1 MKKIKEG
8 KGQKGFTLIEL
19 LVVVGIM
26 AALAAIIIPNVAKF
40 VGVGQTQGAATEK
53 DAVQTAM
60 DAAIADNG
68 FLTVTPE
75 TTGAGTL
82 AKPFSQV
89 TIGTANPGQG
99 LLTYPVYLFGT
110 TNPNDNSVS
119 DYVRFDVAKYG
130 PYTWTGT
137 GLVSG
142 PTP

>member
-40 VGVGQTQGAATEK
+40 VGVGQTQGAAAEV
-53 DAVQTAM
+53 DSVQTAM

-68 FLTVTPE
+68 TVTVTAN
-75 TTGAGTL
+75 TTGAGSN
-82 AKPFSQV
+82 ADNAFS
-89 TIGTANPGQG
+89 TAGSAIGIADPDGPGP
-99 LLTYPVYLFGT
+99 LPSYAVNLFPNYL
-110 TNPNDNSVS
+110 
-119 DYVRFDVAKYG
+119 RFDFGKYG
-130 PYTWTGT
+130 PYTWDAT

-142 PTP
+142 PPTP